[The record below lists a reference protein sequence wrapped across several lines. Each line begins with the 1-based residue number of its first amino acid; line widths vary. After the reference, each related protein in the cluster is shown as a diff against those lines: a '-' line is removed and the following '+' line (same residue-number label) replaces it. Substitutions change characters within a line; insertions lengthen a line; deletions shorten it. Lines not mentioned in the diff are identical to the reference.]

1 MSLQK
6 QILSISCMFFCN
18 LCSVCYFAVFG
29 LTTKLRF
36 SSMCQVLSKIG
47 TVHFFWAADFYNYMD
62 VMEERYQTIGNIT
75 NFAHFRGVA
84 KVSDFLAGF
93 MPLHIK

>member
-1 MSLQK
+1 
-6 QILSISCMFFCN
+6 
-18 LCSVCYFAVFG
+18 
-29 LTTKLRF
+29 
-36 SSMCQVLSKIG
+36 
-47 TVHFFWAADFYNYMD
+47 MD

-75 NFAHFRGVA
+75 NFAHFRGVV